1 MKLIVM
7 IPAYNEEKNIGNV
20 IKEIK
25 DNVKDYKVLVIDDG
39 STDKTVEVARKAGA
53 DFIISNKKN
62 LGLAPTFRRGL
73 EEALRL
79 GADKIVNTD
88 ADYQYNQKQ
97 IPKLIKPI
105 LEGKADIVL
114 TNRNI
119 FSLDHMPLSKKI
131 GNSIATQ
138 VTRLVSGFDVK
149 DAQSGFRAFSRE
161 AALKLNVLS
170 DYTYVQETIIQAVD
184 KRLVILQ
191 TSCDFKKRKKSKSR
205 LINNVFDYARRAGLM
220 LIRSYV
226 RYKPLK
232 ALLITSMFPLILGF
246 LLGLRYLYFYFI
258 GDGSHIQ
265 SLILA
270 AILLII
276 GFQIVVLAFLGDTI
290 NVNRKINEEILY
302 RMKKNEFSKKK

>member
-79 GADKIVNTD
+79 GADIIVNTD

-170 DYTYVQETIIQAVD
+170 DYTYVDLIVFNSTTNVTDTFSDGE
-184 KRLVILQ
+184 
-191 TSCDFKKRKKSKSR
+191 SEKS
-205 LINNVFDYARRAGLM
+205 LTFTGGENNTE
-220 LIRSYV
+220 YV
-226 RYKPLK
+226 RLPKDSTVIYSKIK
-232 ALLITSMFPLILGF
+232 IQ
-246 LLGLRYLYFYFI
+246 GL
-258 GDGSHIQ
+258 
-265 SLILA
+265 A
-270 AILLII
+270 P
-276 GFQIVVLAFLGDTI
+276 
-290 NVNRKINEEILY
+290 
-302 RMKKNEFSKKK
+302 